1 MSNVLHIIL
10 HIYFEKMNYEMY
22 YEGHFIAQFLNL
34 SCRYAAFNDLQLHEA
49 ITVSLCAHIWTVLIY
64 GSSLQIIGK

>member
-1 MSNVLHIIL
+1 
-10 HIYFEKMNYEMY
+10 MNYEMY
-22 YEGHFIAQFLNL
+22 YEGHFIAQVLNL